1 MFRLSRRDYSVA
13 DLRRSLLRAGHAK
26 DTIAEAIER
35 LSAQRALDD
44 ERYAAGFARTR
55 LAYHGVGRNRIR
67 MALRQKGVARET
79 AEKGLAEAL
88 AARPESE
95 AIEAAA
101 RRLIRQYAREEP
113 RKRLA
118 KIFAALLRRGFPV
131 SMVRERLAVLQPGCR
146 DMLEDYGVAA
156 AEMDSDPFRDSD

>member
-1 MFRLSRRDYSVA
+1 MARRDHSVA
-13 DLRRSLLRAGHAK
+13 ELRRSLSRAGYSK
-26 DTIAEAIER
+26 DAIADALER
-35 LSAQRALDD
+35 LSGQRALDD
-44 ERYAAGFARTR
+44 QRYAAGFARTR

-67 MALRQKGVARET
+67 MALRQKGVDRET
-79 AEKGLAEAL
+79 IEKGLAEAL
-88 AARPESE
+88 ALRPESE

-101 RRLIRQYAREEP
+101 RRLIRQYARDAP

-131 SMVRERLAVLQPGCR
+131 SLVRERLAVLQPGCR

-156 AEMDSDPFRDSD
+156 AEMDSDAFHDPE